1 MSKLY
6 YSSTRSKEEK
16 LTFSEAV
23 VRGIAPDEGL
33 YVPSEFSELDIFNKE
48 NLDLSYQEVAKKV
61 LSLFAQDFTEE
72 EINAC
77 VYGAYDEKFTDP
89 KVAPLKIYEEVSFI
103 ELYHGKTLAFKDMA
117 LSILPYLMK
126 TAAKK
131 LETKE
136 KIVILAATSGDT
148 GKAALEGFADIEG
161 TEIIVFYPTDGV
173 SDVQKRQMTT
183 QIGANTHVCGIS
195 GNFDD
200 AQSGVKNLFMD
211 DQLKKVLKSKG
222 YVFSSANSINIGR
235 LVPQIIYYI
244 TSYYDLINKGVIKM
258 GDPINV
264 AVPTGNFGNILA
276 AYYAENIGLPI
287 KKFICA
293 SNENNILTDFIRN
306 NVYDLN
312 RAFNIT
318 NTPSMDI
325 LISSNLER
333 FLYEISG
340 QDSKIVNGLM
350 ESLKSSGKYQITDT
364 MKANMNNFYGGY
376 ANDKATVE
384 TIEALYKK
392 YGYVVDPH
400 TAVAYCVYEDY
411 VKSTGDK
418 THTLIA
424 STASPYKFTRSVAE
438 GVGISSDS
446 YNDFELID
454 ILSEKTGLIVPNSI
468 KGLAEQ
474 EILHD
479 LTCEKTRLKQVVESI
494 LK

>member
-6 YSSTRSKEEK
+6 YSSTRLDKEK

-23 VRGIAPDEGL
+23 VRGIAPDGGL
-33 YVPSEFSELDIFNKE
+33 YVPSKFPKFDIFNKE
-48 NLDLSYQEVAKKV
+48 NLNLSYQEIAKKV

-72 EINAC
+72 EINTC
-77 VYGAYDEKFTDP
+77 VYGAYDEKFEDS
-89 KVAPLKIYEEVSFI
+89 KIAPLKVCKEFSFI

-183 QIGANTHVCGIS
+183 QTGANTHVYGIS

-200 AQSGVKNLFMD
+200 AQNGVKNLFMD
-211 DQLKKVLKSKG
+211 DKLKEVLKSKG

-244 TSYYDLINKGVIKM
+244 SSYYNLVKQDVIKM

-276 AYYAENIGLPI
+276 GYYAKNIGLPV
-287 KKFICA
+287 KKFVCA
-293 SNENNILTDFIRN
+293 SNKNNVLTDFIKN

-312 RAFNIT
+312 RDFNIT

-340 QDSKIVNGLM
+340 QDSKMVEELM
-350 ESLKSSGKYQITDT
+350 ESLKSNGKYKITGA
-364 MKANMNNFYGGY
+364 MKSNMNNFYGGY
-376 ANDKATVE
+376 ADDNATIE
-384 TIEALYKK
+384 TIGALYKK

-400 TAVAYCVYEDY
+400 TAVAYSVYKDY
-411 VKSTGDK
+411 IKLTGDK

-438 GVGISSDS
+438 GVGVPSGS
-446 YNDFELID
+446 YDDFELID
-454 ILSEKTGLIVPNSI
+454 ILSEKTGLIVPDSI
-468 KGLAEQ
+468 KGLADR

-479 LTCEKTRLKQVVESI
+479 STCEKTELRKIIESI

>member
-6 YSSTRSKEEK
+6 YSSTRSNKEK

-23 VRGIAPDEGL
+23 VRGIAPDGGL
-33 YVPSEFSELDIFNKE
+33 YVPSNFPKLDIFDKE
-48 NLDLSYQEVAKKV
+48 NLNLSYQEIAKKV

-77 VYGAYDEKFTDP
+77 VYGAYDEKFENSQ
-89 KVAPLKIYEEVSFI
+89 VAPLKVCENVSFI

-117 LSILPYLMK
+117 LSVLPYLMK

-131 LETKE
+131 LGTKE
-136 KIVILAATSGDT
+136 NIVILAATSGDT

-161 TEIIVFYPTDGV
+161 TDIIVFYPTDGV

-183 QIGANTHVCGIS
+183 QIGANTHVYGIS

-200 AQSGVKNLFMD
+200 AQSGVKSLFMNKE
-211 DQLKKVLKSKG
+211 LREELKSKG

-244 TSYYDLINKGVIKM
+244 SSYYNLVKENIIKN

-264 AVPTGNFGNILA
+264 VVPTGNFGNILA
-276 AYYAENIGLPI
+276 AYYAKKIGLPI
-287 KKFICA
+287 NKFICA
-293 SNENNILTDFIRN
+293 SNENNVLTDFIKDST
-306 NVYDLN
+306 YDLD

-318 NTPSMDI
+318 ISPSMDI

-340 QDSKIVNGLM
+340 QDSEMVGELM
-350 ESLKSSGKYQITDT
+350 ESLKSNKKYKITDT
-364 MKANMNNFYGGY
+364 MKENMNDFYGGY
-376 ANDKATVE
+376 ATDIE
-384 TIEALYKK
+384 TIKTIETSYKK
-392 YGYVVDPH
+392 HNYVIDPH
-400 TAVAYCVYEDY
+400 TAVAYSVYENY
-411 VKSTGDK
+411 VKQTGDK
-418 THTLIA
+418 TYTLIA

-438 GVGISSDS
+438 GVGVSSES
-446 YNDFELID
+446 YNDFELIN
-454 ILSEKTGLIVPNSI
+454 ILSEKTGLSIPQSI
-468 KGLAEQ
+468 KGLDKRK
-474 EILHD
+474 ILHNS
-479 LTCEKTRLKQVVESI
+479 TCEKTELGTIVKNI